1 MVLLTKTFQFQVI
14 QGQGGC
20 SVLESTAAFADQLY
34 DALKANDMKKL
45 SAEQVE
51 SAFTKTTEVR
61 KPRTKKLVWEGLTL
75 MRFAS
80 WSNSLF
86 RFIDSYIV
94 GLIPTNWL
102 ANLMFAGSVG
112 AYVSTTLPSP
122 NPSPEGP
129 KSKVE
134 AAKDQTVIQEVPVS
148 A

>member
-1 MVLLTKTFQFQVI
+1 
-14 QGQGGC
+14 
-20 SVLESTAAFADQLY
+20 
-34 DALKANDMKKL
+34 MKKL

-51 SAFTKTTEVR
+51 SAFTKTAEIR

-80 WSNSLF
+80 WSNFLF

-94 GLIPTNWL
+94 GLIPTNML

-122 NPSPEGP
+122 NPSPDGP
-129 KSKVE
+129 STKAE
-134 AAKDQTVIQEVPVS
+134 TAKEQTVIQEVLVS
-148 A
+148 TAS